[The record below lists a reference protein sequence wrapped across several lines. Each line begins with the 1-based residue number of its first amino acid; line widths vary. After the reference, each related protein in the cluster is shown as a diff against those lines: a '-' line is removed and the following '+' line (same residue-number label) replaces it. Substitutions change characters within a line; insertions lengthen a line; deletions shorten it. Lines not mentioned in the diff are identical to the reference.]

1 MEEGSGQLSVCGC
14 HNRERKLILN
24 LGNLSQPVCK
34 VAGNSAHKPHLSGS
48 ESPI

>member
-1 MEEGSGQLSVCGC
+1 MEEGSGQLSVCGH

-24 LGNLSQPVCK
+24 LSQPLCK